1 EMGFVLA
8 LVLFVPSSLAIARR
22 IWRRASHG
30 ATPAAVSREMDERLS
45 RLEQAMDAV
54 AVEVERVGEGQ
65 RYVTRILGAGAA
77 QPISA
82 RAAERIEVPR

>member
-1 EMGFVLA
+1 MSTTSA
-8 LVLFVPSSLAIARR
+8 AAD
-22 IWRRASHG
+22 G